1 MKKVSSAI
9 LLLLAV
15 LAIAVSCSPEASYT
29 SPLKGVRI
37 GDLTFEAYE
46 TTKNVEVSTRLDE
59 VEATVTDTESNETA
73 TWLEVTVKKTS
84 LDLKLTENV
93 SVKDRKALV
102 QLKYKGTLSSES
114 DATVDFYVIQK
125 RNRMFEDFDVQEVL
139 LSYRHTD
146 TTVVSRNTLR
156 NVTAE
161 TVDMYGN
168 PVTWCTVKVMNSEM
182 FIKVIENK
190 NKHPRQAIA
199 KLFPNVKDAALD
211 NNIVKSMFL
220 ITQDHNPILDNLK
233 IDEVEL
239 PYEESKKVI
248 HTDRVLDGIRA
259 FATDEETQQRATW
272 CTVGVAGDSLTLRT
286 QKLNS
291 KSDRSAVV
299 TLYLPNNGEVID
311 STTITASFK
320 FRQIHNGAIESLV
333 IEDQTL
339 DYNQTTD
346 TVHVGRNLKGFRCE
360 MTDTRTNLAPNWLQA
375 QVGDSIIVFK
385 ASVNDAIDDRSAK
398 VTLYQPNGNVID
410 ENTIQCSFLFMQQA
424 KRHLQPEVSSIETDY
439 SRHSVKVRITSNV
452 KYQIEK
458 ENDGLILGYTMTPID
473 DLHEEIDIEV
483 SENKTESKRKSTL
496 TLRSGNLTAT
506 ISISQLTNPEIIFM
520 DGHTETLTFN
530 KARGEFNLNISTLT
544 PDYKI
549 TKSSNWISIGE
560 KVLEGIGKYSHHIV
574 VNSFTGQ
581 GPIRIDTI
589 TMRNFGQEKKLAII
603 QHKFIYLNESEIEL
617 EEGEQYQLTYQNH
630 SGQTVVWRTKNANN
644 ATVNQSGLVK
654 AVGAGRT
661 SIEASIGSYY
671 DLDDYFDACIVTV
684 YQLTDK
690 VAISRGSGDY
700 LKNGDYVTA
709 DCPITI
715 TNNYRSDIT
724 ISSVTLTGDNGTYS
738 QTLSPAAFLLEKDG
752 DSRTFYVSPFEHVH
766 KPTIIVKITSK
777 GKNYTKTVDY

>member
-1 MKKVSSAI
+1 MKKISIAI
-9 LLLLAV
+9 LLLLTV
-15 LAIAVSCSPEASYT
+15 LVFAISCSPEASYT

-59 VEATVTDTESNETA
+59 VEATVTDTESDEKA

-125 RNRMFEDFDVQEVL
+125 RNKMFEDFDVQEVL
-139 LSYRHTD
+139 LDYRRAD
-146 TTVVSRNTLR
+146 TTVVSRNALR

-182 FIKVIENK
+182 FIKVTENK

-199 KLFPNVKDAALD
+199 KLFPNVTNAALD

-220 ITQDHNPILDNLK
+220 ITQEYNPILDNLK
-233 IDEVEL
+233 IHEVEL

-259 FATDEETQQRATW
+259 FATDEQTQQRATW
-272 CTVGVAGDSLTLRT
+272 CTVGVAGDSITLRT

-346 TVHVGRNLKGFRCE
+346 TVYVGRNLKGFRCE

-385 ASVNDAIDDRSAK
+385 TSVNDAINDRSAK

-410 ENTIQCSFLFMQQA
+410 DNTIQCSFLFLQQA
-424 KRHLQPEVSSIETDY
+424 KRHLKPEVSSIETDY
-439 SRHSVKVRITSNV
+439 SRHSVKVKITSNV

-458 ENDGLILGYTMTPID
+458 ENDGIILGCTMTPID

-483 SENKTESKRKSTL
+483 SENTTESKRTSTL
-496 TLRSGNLTAT
+496 TLRSGDLAT
-506 ISISQLTNPEIIFM
+506 SISISQLTNPEIIFM
-520 DGHTETLTFN
+520 DGYTKTLTFN
-530 KARGEFNLNISTLT
+530 KAKGEFNLNISTLT

-549 TKSSNWISIGE
+549 TKGGNWISIGE
-560 KVLEGIGKYSHHIV
+560 KVREDVGKYSHRIV

-581 GPIRIDTI
+581 GPLRTDTI
-589 TMRNFGQEKKLAII
+589 TMKNFGQEKKLAIV
-603 QHKFIYLNESEIEL
+603 QHKFIYLSDSEIEL
-617 EEGEQYQLTYQNH
+617 EEGEQYQLSYQNY

-644 ATVNQSGLVK
+644 ATVSQSGLVK

-715 TNNYRSDIT
+715 TNNYHSDIT
-724 ISSVTLTGDNGTYS
+724 ISSVTLTGNNGTYS
-738 QTLSPAAFLLEKDG
+738 QMLSSTAFSLKKDG
-752 DSRTFYVSPFEHVH
+752 DSRTFNISSFDHVH
-766 KPTIIVKITSK
+766 KPVITVKITCK
-777 GKNYTKTVDY
+777 GKNYTKTAEY